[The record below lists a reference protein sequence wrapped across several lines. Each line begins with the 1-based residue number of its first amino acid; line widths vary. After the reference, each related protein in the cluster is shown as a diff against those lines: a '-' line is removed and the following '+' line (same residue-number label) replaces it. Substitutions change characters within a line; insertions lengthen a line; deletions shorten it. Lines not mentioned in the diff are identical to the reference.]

1 MTTTRAAFAACLFAA
16 FVAGWLVPGFASAH
30 RISEALY
37 DIATR
42 HPGTVSIGSPRTVT
56 PERPTN
62 FRVNGIKADYETLG
76 TEFIAGRSHNA
87 IVVSWDAKHGHA
99 GGWWRSSRYD
109 GRHYRYTGHYLFV
122 YPENLDIM
130 SSHERRLCLNA
141 GYGRP
146 VEGCIRRFIPLGNS
160 GFADWSNFARAD
172 HFVGASYSVT
182 VSGLTPSTRYRITLA
197 PGDNTRGRVYFHA
210 GQAGTRVDGRSHSA
224 TVITAAAPP
233 GYEPPTPTEPETP
246 TEPTTPTTTAHS
258 HPLPAHVHPYAA
270 TVHAHPYAEAEHV
283 HDEVPEHTHEPAEP
297 ETPEE
302 PETCTYEHRFT
313 GVPGTTANAY
323 IGQIRISSKAPNAT
337 ATLRAYQA
345 DNGHRIDVLDTDGRA
360 VETVS
365 LAPARSVK
373 RFRIEGIRGWHP
385 VTVEHPSESAMQA
398 ATVALRIREPDGSI
412 EDSYPLGIKHCEPT
426 TGPVTETGTPPP
438 ATAPDL
444 AVRDAQALLWTAT
457 LDWRATVENIGDGPA
472 PETSIRLYYG
482 ERELAAQDVRRELAA
497 GDEWPMSHAVN
508 RSTVTVLR
516 AGSQVRVCVDPVPGE
531 PESKR
536 ANNCATVTVESN

>member
-1 MTTTRAAFAACLFAA
+1 MYNRTTR
-16 FVAGWLVPGFASAH
+16 
-30 RISEALY
+30 RY
-37 DIATR
+37 DYTNVGNAI
-42 HPGTVSIGSPRTVT
+42 TVT
-56 PERPTN
+56 TGAQPS
-62 FRVNGIKADYETLG
+62 G
-76 TEFIAGRSHNA
+76 TES
-87 IVVSWDAKHGHA
+87 DP
-99 GGWWRSSRYD
+99 
-109 GRHYRYTGHYLFV
+109 TGFC
-122 YPENLDIM
+122 
-130 SSHERRLCLNA
+130 RT
-141 GYGRP
+141 G
-146 VEGCIRRFIPLGNS
+146 
-160 GFADWSNFARAD
+160 
-172 HFVGASYSVT
+172 
-182 VSGLTPSTRYRITLA
+182 TPTT
-197 PGDNTRGRVYFHA
+197 PT
-210 GQAGTRVDGRSHSA
+210 
-224 TVITAAAPP
+224 
-233 GYEPPTPTEPETP
+233 TPTEPETP
-246 TEPTTPTTTAHS
+246 TTTGHS
-258 HPLPAHVHPYAA
+258 HALPAHTHSYAAAQHSHATQVHTHPYAA
-270 TVHAHPYAEAEHV
+270 AQHVHESTAQEHTHDTAPEHN
-283 HDEVPEHTHEPAEP
+283 HDEVPEHTHEPADPETPGP

-302 PETCTYEHRFT
+302 PETPGPVAETCTYQHRFT

-323 IGQIRISSKAPNAT
+323 IGQIRISSEQPNAT
-337 ATLRAYQA
+337 ATIRAYQS

-373 RFRIEGIRGWHP
+373 RFRIEAIRGWHP
-385 VTVEHPSESAMQA
+385 VTVEHPSESAMTA

-412 EDSYPLGIKHCEPT
+412 EDSYPPERKHCEPT

-438 ATAPDL
+438 ATSPDL